1 MIKEIVNIPYYNSNL
16 SAMFFYPNNG
26 SDRCPVVCK
35 AHGLISNKFEKEE
48 ELATMLTDEGIAYF
62 TFHFTG
68 FFESTGD
75 FRIQTQLTNLDY
87 IITYLTNHPKVD
99 PKRIGLLGVSMG
111 AAIAVCHASRDPR
124 ISSVVLQAPLFD
136 FDFVVNYPEFT
147 AMMEGLAL
155 TGMVRLPLEGAKEEL
170 VQDIKGNNPL
180 HCINRICPR
189 PLLIIAGENDTFMPL
204 SGIKKLFEKAQSPK
218 EFKLVENADHNLSN
232 YFARFETFDL
242 IKEFFIDNLKHIYLH
257 LSKAYSRVSVI

>member
-232 YFARFETFDL
+232 YFARFETFNL

>member
-232 YFARFETFDL
+232 YFARFETFNL

-257 LSKAYSRVSVI
+257 LSKAYSRVNVI